1 MSTTTKIFAGVIA
14 ASVIAGGI
22 FYATQS
28 QSSSDNTIKANTLT
42 IGLEGTY
49 APFSYRENNELT
61 GYDVEVATAVAK
73 KLDLQPEFVQTKWD
87 SLIAGL
93 GSTRYDV
100 VFNNVAINEERE
112 KQYRFSTPYLYSK
125 TVLIKKT
132 DTQNLDNTADIS
144 GKRFAQS
151 TSSNYGELARQ
162 HGAQIVAVPGFNEAI
177 NLIKTGRADGT
188 LNDLG
193 AYNIWKDEA
202 KDTDTVAID
211 LSDEI
216 APEAAAPILNKKS
229 SALQADIDAALA
241 ELKQDGTLKR
251 LSEKY
256 FDADLTEK

>member
-14 ASVIAGGI
+14 SGVIAGGI
-22 FYATQS
+22 FYATQR
-28 QSSSDNTIKANTLT
+28 QTNDTNTIKADTLT

-61 GYDVEVATAVAK
+61 GYDVEVAAAVAK
-73 KLDLQPEFVQTKWD
+73 KLDLKPEFVQTKWD

-93 GSTRYDV
+93 GSKRYDV
-100 VFNNVAINEERE
+100 VFNNVGITEERE
-112 KQYRFSTPYLYSK
+112 KQYLFSSPYLYSK

-132 DTQNLDNTADIS
+132 ETQNLETVADIA

-151 TSSNYGELARQ
+151 TSSNYGQIASDN
-162 HGAQIVAVPGFNEAI
+162 GADIVAVPGFNEAI
-177 NLIKTGRADGT
+177 NLIKTGRADGA

-193 AYNIWKDEA
+193 AYNVWKAEA
-202 KDTDTVAID
+202 KDTQTVAVD

-216 APEAAAPILNKKS
+216 APEAAAPILNQQS
-229 SALQADIDAALA
+229 TALQADINDALA
-241 ELKQDGTLKR
+241 ELKADGTLKA

-256 FDADLTEK
+256 FDADLTTN